1 MEIIHRLI
9 DYPKRRLKMEKG
21 TCSWCTKSGTISY
34 TPLETNFQD
43 PRMNICVENIN
54 TRVMANKLIKI
65 VNGVF
70 ACKECV
76 SAYGLRP
83 AE

>member
-1 MEIIHRLI
+1 
-9 DYPKRRLKMEKG
+9 MEKG
-21 TCSWCTKSGTISY
+21 VCSWCTKSGAISY

-54 TRVMANKLIKI
+54 ARVMANKLIKI
-65 VNGVF
+65 AEDIF